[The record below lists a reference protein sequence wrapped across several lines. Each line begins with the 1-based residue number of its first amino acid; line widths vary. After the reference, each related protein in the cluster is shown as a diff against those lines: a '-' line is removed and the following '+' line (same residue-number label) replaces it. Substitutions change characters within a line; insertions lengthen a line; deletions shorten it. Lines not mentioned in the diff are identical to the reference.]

1 VVLFVVAAESLI
13 LELGSRFP
21 MFHIMDAMGIFY
33 P

>member
-1 VVLFVVAAESLI
+1 MVLFAAIIESLI

-21 MFHIMDAMGIFY
+21 MSHIMDAMGIFY

>member
-1 VVLFVVAAESLI
+1 VVLFALATESLI
-13 LELGSRFP
+13 VNLGSRFP

>member
-1 VVLFVVAAESLI
+1 VVLFAAGVESLI

-21 MFHIMDAMGIFY
+21 MSHIMDAMGIFY